1 VARRRGR
8 HAAERP
14 SRRGLRIT
22 LGVVGALALGGLVLG
37 VTAPLATAGS
47 AAAPTPA
54 ATTQYDLN
62 GFATGPEKTG
72 AATATAPT
80 EIRYVG
86 SPLASDDPLVGVT
99 SAVQCPD
106 GTIAQTTDANGNES
120 DCQPITSTP
129 DSGAGTG
136 SAP

>member
-1 VARRRGR
+1 M
-8 HAAERP
+8 
-14 SRRGLRIT
+14 
-22 LGVVGALALGGLVLG
+22 LG
-37 VTAPLATAGS
+37 VTAPLATAGP

-54 ATTQYDLN
+54 ATAQYDLN

-72 AATATAPT
+72 TATTATT

-106 GTIAQTTDANGNES
+106 GTIAQSTDANGNES

-129 DSGAGTG
+129 DTGAGTG
-136 SAP
+136 TGTAP